1 MRTASK
7 LFIIVAMFLT
17 INQLYAKGYAHDKDE
32 LYLKTKHEHT
42 HSCAAKEE
50 LFKKGIQRAARKRL
64 WMLTQEKKVV
74 ASWLEVPIVSTDKKK
89 FGYNVEWVVNLKN
102 SSIEDKNK
110 QNIFIFVD
118 LYGHVKAVNY
128 TGK

>member
-1 MRTASK
+1 MRIRSK

-17 INQLYAKGYAHDKDE
+17 INPLYAKDYVHDKDE
-32 LYLKTKHEHT
+32 LFLKTKHEHN
-42 HSCAAKEE
+42 HSCADKEE

-64 WMLTQEKKVV
+64 WMLAQEKKIV

-89 FGYNVEWVVNLKN
+89 FGYYVEWVVNLNNPNIK
-102 SSIEDKNK
+102 DKSK